1 MPSSTQIC
9 IQLFKFQLQRNS
21 APGASEVSLLIST
34 VACLS
39 HHWPTTCNTSLRISP
54 YNWGG
59 IPAIPIIGL
68 SQDEKGKWFFI
79 CSLFFLMLW
88 NGRGLVQPAWVLCCK
103 KLSYNSTWFLRQM
116 FPPEIPILRADLTY
130 CICLSTSGAFWFFLT
145 DHQMLYGEAWSLLMW
160 DWHSD
165 MWHLKCRYV
174 WLFFSLTLQIKRPN
188 NPLKATQPPFPCLY

>member
-59 IPAIPIIGL
+59 APAIPIIGL

-88 NGRGLVQPAWVLCCK
+88 NGRGPVPPAWLLCCK

-130 CICLSTSGAFWFFLT
+130 CICLSTSGAFGSSWQTTKCYMEKYGPYWCGTDILTCDIWSVGMFDCFF
-145 DHQMLYGEAWSLLMW
+145 
-160 DWHSD
+160 
-165 MWHLKCRYV
+165 
-174 WLFFSLTLQIKRPN
+174 P
-188 NPLKATQPPFPCLY
+188 QPYK